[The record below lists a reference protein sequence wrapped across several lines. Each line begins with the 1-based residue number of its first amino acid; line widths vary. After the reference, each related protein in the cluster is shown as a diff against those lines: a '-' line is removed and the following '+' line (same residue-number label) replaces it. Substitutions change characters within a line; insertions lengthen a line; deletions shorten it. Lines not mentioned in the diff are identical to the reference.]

1 MQGILYLTNE
11 PKLKEDNPTKMAK
24 IIVKRKKV
32 NNKGSLKIKYT
43 NFKGPTLKIV
53 KMVNK
58 NKKADSIAEKKIII
72 LPLSHK

>member
-11 PKLKEDNPTKMAK
+11 PKLKEDSPTKMAK